1 MHLNVLL
8 ESVRRKFPEK
18 EALVY
23 GSRRITYRELESAS
37 RRAAEVFRREGVR
50 PGDRVAVMTYN
61 SPGFVI
67 AAFGVWRAGGVLVPV
82 NHKLTAPEVEYT
94 IGHSGARVGV
104 VSADLVD
111 AARGGAPQT
120 RWLLTEMATH
130 GGAGGDAADDFDAAV
145 DAAPEWEGVD
155 GGEGSEDA
163 VAQILYTSGT
173 TSAPKG
179 CVHTHRSIA
188 SVPPLI
194 VATVGL
200 ERDDRFLLAMPI
212 WHASPLNNWMLTTLF
227 LGGTVVLL
235 REYHPIQFLET
246 VQRER
251 ITAFF
256 GAPIAYLAPV
266 QIAKAQGLDLSSY
279 DLSSVRRWLYG
290 GAPIGAETA
299 QLLARVYGSE
309 DFYQVYGM
317 SEMGP
322 VGTALYPHEQI
333 EKAGSIGRGGM
344 PGVDLRVVRA
354 DGADAGPGETG
365 EIWLSA
371 DTRMRGYLDN
381 DAATE
386 DVFDGR
392 WYRSG
397 DVARIDADG
406 YLFIVDRLKDVVITG
421 GENVYS
427 QEVEEAIRPHDDIL
441 DVAVIGRPHPEWGET
456 VVAVVVPVEGRT
468 LELED
473 LRAYLSDKLARYKMP
488 RELVLVDTLPRNPSG
503 KLTKHVLRDAVF
515 PQ

>member
-1 MHLNVLL
+1 VHLNVLL
-8 ESVRRKFPEK
+8 ESARRKFPDK
-18 EALVY
+18 DAVVY
-23 GSRRITYRELESAS
+23 GAQRLSYRQLDAAA

-61 SPGFVI
+61 SPGFLI
-67 AAFGVWRAGGVLVPV
+67 AAFGIWRAGGVLVPV
-82 NHKLTAPEVEYT
+82 NHKLTAAEVEYT
-94 IGHSGARVGV
+94 IAHSGARVGV
-104 VSADLVD
+104 VSADL
-111 AARGGAPQT
+111 AAPARGGAPRT
-120 RWLLTEMATH
+120 RWLLTEAATH
-130 GGAGGDAADDFDAAV
+130 GTDVADDDDFDALVA
-145 DAAPEWEGVD
+145 AAPEWDSAD
-155 GGEGSEDA
+155 GDEDD

-179 CVHTHRSIA
+179 CVHTHRTIA

-194 VATVGL
+194 VATIGL
-200 ERDDRFLLAMPI
+200 TRDDRFLIAMPI
-212 WHASPLNNWMLTTLF
+212 WHASPLNNWALTTLF
-227 LGGTVVLL
+227 LGGTVILL
-235 REYHPIQFLET
+235 REYHPVEFLET

-251 ITAFF
+251 ATAFF

-266 QIAKAQGLDLSSY
+266 QVAEAHGLDLGRY
-279 DLSSVRRWLYG
+279 DLSSMRRWIYG
-290 GAPIGAETA
+290 GAPIGAPTA
-299 QLLARVYGSE
+299 RLLASVYRSE

-354 DGADAGPGETG
+354 DGGDAAPGETG
-365 EIWLSA
+365 EIWLGA

-381 DAATE
+381 DAATA

-392 WYRSG
+392 WYRTG
-397 DVARIDADG
+397 DVARVDDDG

-427 QEVEEAIRPHDDIL
+427 QEVEEALRPHPDVV

-456 VVAVVVPVEGRT
+456 VVAVVVPVDGRT
-468 LELED
+468 VD
-473 LRAYLSDKLARYKMP
+473 LDGVRAYLSDKLARYKVP
-488 RELVLVDTLPRNPSG
+488 RELVLVDALPRNPSG
-503 KLTKHVLRDAVF
+503 KLTKHVLREVVLTD
-515 PQ
+515 